1 MKSNPVK
8 IKLPKWR
15 FLPHFLVIFLL
26 VSFFIILFS
35 AVYIN
40 NQFSQILSQKNN
52 LENEI
57 SGKNETITNIQKELD
72 SLKNEDQF
80 KVNAALKKD
89 LAQIHTIY
97 NQTVDSYESLL
108 KLKNS
113 TKPPE
118 ELDNLF
124 TKILVFLSN
133 KDLDNAGKT
142 LKELNDKIAA
152 ELAKLATPAPVPASV
167 PSSNT
172 PPSAGYSRQ
181 TVNTSA
187 GSFVVSLVAA
197 DMSSTRVI
205 VDTASNSDCQ
215 NDCPVLP
222 LGDYVARN
230 GAFAGINGSY
240 FCPASYP
247 SCAGKT
253 NTFDL
258 LVMNKNKT
266 YFNSNNNVYS
276 TNPAV
281 IFGNEYIRFVGQAL
295 EWGRDT
301 GIDSMLSNYPMLVQ
315 GGNIAYSGS
324 GDPKITSRGN
334 RSFVANK
341 DNQVFIG
348 VVHNAAVS
356 ESAQVL
362 KALNME
368 NALNLD
374 DGGSTALWSGSYK
387 LGPGRNLPNV
397 ILFVKK

>member
-8 IKLPKWR
+8 IKLPKRR

-57 SGKNETITNIQKELD
+57 SGKNETIINIQKELD

-152 ELAKLATPAPVPASV
+152 ELAKLATPAPVPASG

-187 GSFVVSLVAA
+187 
-197 DMSSTRVI
+197 
-205 VDTASNSDCQ
+205 
-215 NDCPVLP
+215 
-222 LGDYVARN
+222 
-230 GAFAGINGSY
+230 
-240 FCPASYP
+240 
-247 SCAGKT
+247 
-253 NTFDL
+253 
-258 LVMNKNKT
+258 
-266 YFNSNNNVYS
+266 
-276 TNPAV
+276 
-281 IFGNEYIRFVGQAL
+281 
-295 EWGRDT
+295 
-301 GIDSMLSNYPMLVQ
+301 VQ
-315 GGNIAYSGS
+315 
-324 GDPKITSRGN
+324 
-334 RSFVANK
+334 F
-341 DNQVFIG
+341 F
-348 VVHNAAVS
+348 
-356 ESAQVL
+356 L
-362 KALNME
+362 
-368 NALNLD
+368 
-374 DGGSTALWSGSYK
+374 
-387 LGPGRNLPNV
+387 
-397 ILFVKK
+397 